1 MFITGTG
8 TGVGKTLVTGLLAKL
23 FLSQGQRVI
32 TQKWV
37 QTGATFPE
45 DITSHDR
52 LTNRQGPVDVARCPY
67 MFPTPSSPHLA
78 ASLAGV
84 SIQKEVILGHF
95 YTLKKQYDTVL
106 VEGAG
111 GVLVPY
117 SQEDYLID
125 IAAQLQL
132 PIVLVASTALGSINQ
147 TLLSIEAIRNRKLNL
162 MGVFFTASSP
172 DILPEIHQ
180 DTPRI
185 VQTLSGVTV
194 LGVLP
199 YLNDPQGYDFTLF
212 SL

>member
-37 QTGATFPE
+37 QTGAVFPE
-45 DITSHDR
+45 DITTHDR
-52 LTNRQGPVDVARCPY
+52 LMNRQGPVDVARCPY
-67 MFPTPSSPHLA
+67 IFPTPASPHLA
-78 ASLAGV
+78 AALADC
-84 SIQKEVILGHF
+84 SIQKEVILDYF
-95 YTLKKQYDTVL
+95 YALKKQYDTVL

-117 SQEDYLID
+117 SQEAYLID
-125 IAAQLQL
+125 IAAQLHL

-147 TLLSIEAIRNRKLNL
+147 TLLSIEAIRSRKLNL

-172 DILPEIHQ
+172 DILPEIQQ
-180 DTPRI
+180 DTPQIIRK
-185 VQTLSGVTV
+185 LSGEKI
-194 LGVLP
+194 LGILP
-199 YLNDPQGYDFTLF
+199 YSDTPEILNNIACP
-212 SL
+212 